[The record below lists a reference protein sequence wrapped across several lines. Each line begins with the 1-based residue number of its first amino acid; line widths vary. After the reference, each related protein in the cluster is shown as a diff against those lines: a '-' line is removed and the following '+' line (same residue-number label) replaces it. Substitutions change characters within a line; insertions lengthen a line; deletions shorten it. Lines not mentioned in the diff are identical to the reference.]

1 MKTTKVRIL
10 TIFII
15 MLTISFSIIP
25 FALAKQRKTYLT
37 DFLLSCEIKD
47 EGFSNSPEEED
58 DVSFDATAYA
68 IEILDDYNMLITRDI
83 WGEVENTVNT
93 SDLMEYLEDK
103 GKDRADDINID
114 IYKTYFILK
123 ALNTLEYETSSS
135 LENSIETY
143 LDSLDRSGNGFAAI
157 STSSSAS
164 ITSTYFAM
172 MTYELIDEKI
182 PNESAHKAWI
192 RSCRNSDGGYGGNT
206 TLSSSILNTFYAIS
220 IFEVIFDIDDLS
232 DKDDTI
238 EYLDSFY
245 VDDEGDDDNYGGY
258 LPDENAENALL
269 SSTYYCIQGIYL
281 IDKGD
286 LDNEE
291 ETLNWV
297 LNRQNFKDGGF
308 SDNSDGDD
316 QKESSITD
324 SYFAYKT
331 LMILDGKTLPSMEL
345 KVFMLEFIW
354 VDWLILVIL
363 LTFLGV
369 AVIYAIIIWRKR
381 RI

>member
-15 MLTISFSIIP
+15 MLTVSFSIIP

-58 DVSFDATAYA
+58 DISYEATAYA
-68 IEILDDYNMLITRDI
+68 IEILDDYNLLVKRDI

-93 SDLMEYLEDK
+93 TDLMEYLEDK
-103 GKDRADDINID
+103 GKDEAEGIYID
-114 IYKTYFILK
+114 IYKTYYILK
-123 ALNTLEYETSSS
+123 ALDILDFETSSS
-135 LENSIETY
+135 LENSVKTY
-143 LDSLDRSGNGFAAI
+143 LDSLDRGGNGFAAI

-192 RSCRNSDGGYGGNT
+192 KSCRNSDGGYGGNT
-206 TLSSSILNTFYAIS
+206 TLSSNILNTFYAIS
-220 IFEVIFDIDDLS
+220 IFEVIYDVDDLS
-232 DKDDTI
+232 GQDGTV

-245 VDDEGDDDNYGGY
+245 VDDEGDEDNYGGY
-258 LPDENAENALL
+258 LPDDKAENALL
-269 SSTYYCIQGIYL
+269 SSTYYCVQGISF

-286 LDNEE
+286 LGHEE
-291 ETLNWV
+291 KTLNWV

-308 SDNSDGDD
+308 FDNTDGNE
-316 QKESSITD
+316 QRESSLTN
-324 SYFAYKT
+324 SYFAYQT
-331 LMILDGKTLPSMEL
+331 LITLDGKELPSMEV

-363 LTFLGV
+363 LTFFGV
-369 AVIYAIIIWRKR
+369 AVVYGYFVWRKR

>member
-10 TIFII
+10 TIFLI
-15 MLTISFSIIP
+15 MLTVSFSIIP

-47 EGFSNSPEEED
+47 EGFSKSPEEED
-58 DVSFDATAYA
+58 DISFEATAYA

-93 SDLMEYLEDK
+93 TDLMEYLEDK
-103 GKDRADDINID
+103 GKDEAEEINID
-114 IYKTYFILK
+114 IYDTYFILN
-123 ALNTLEYETSSS
+123 ALDILDYETSSS
-135 LENSIETY
+135 LENSVETY
-143 LDSLDRSGNGFAAI
+143 LDSLDQGGNGFAAI
-157 STSSSAS
+157 STSTSAS

-192 RSCRNSDGGYGGNT
+192 KSCRNSDGGYGGNT
-206 TLSSSILNTFYAIS
+206 TLSSSILNTFNAIS
-220 IFEVIFDIDDLS
+220 IFEVIYDIDDLS
-232 DKDDTI
+232 GQDSTV

-245 VDDEGDDDNYGGY
+245 VDDKGDDDNYGGY

-269 SSTYYCIQGIYL
+269 SSTYYCVQGISL

-286 LDNEE
+286 LKHEDK
-291 ETLNWV
+291 TLDWV
-297 LNRQNFKDGGF
+297 LDRQNFKDGGF
-308 SDNSDGDD
+308 IDNSDGDE
-316 QKESSITD
+316 QKESSTTA
-324 SYFAYKT
+324 SYFAYQT
-331 LMILDGKTLPSMEL
+331 LIILDGKELPSMEV

-369 AVIYAIIIWRKR
+369 AVIYSIIIWRKR

>member
-15 MLTISFSIIP
+15 MLTVSFSIIP

-47 EGFSNSPEEED
+47 EGFSNSPEED
-58 DVSFDATAYA
+58 DDISYDATAYA

-83 WGEVENTVNT
+83 WWEVENTVNT
-93 SDLMEYLEDK
+93 TDLMEYLEDK
-103 GKDRADDINID
+103 GKDKAEEINID
-114 IYKTYFILK
+114 IYDTYFILN
-123 ALNTLEYETSSS
+123 ALDILDYETSSS
-135 LENSIETY
+135 LENSVETY
-143 LDSLDRSGNGFAAI
+143 LDSLDQGGNGFAPI
-157 STSSSAS
+157 STSTSAS

-192 RSCRNSDGGYGGNT
+192 KSCRNSDGGYGGNT

-220 IFEVIFDIDDLS
+220 IFYVILDDDLS
-232 DKDDTI
+232 GEDGTI

-245 VDDEGDDDNYGGY
+245 VDDEGDDSNYGGY
-258 LPDENAENALL
+258 LPDEKAENALL
-269 SSTYYCIQGIYL
+269 SSTYYCVRGISL
-281 IDKGD
+281 IDKAD
-286 LDNEE
+286 LEHEDK
-291 ETLNWV
+291 TLDWI

-308 SDNSDGDD
+308 IDNTDGNE
-316 QKESSITD
+316 QRESSITT
-324 SYFAYKT
+324 SYFAYQT
-331 LMILDGKTLPSMEL
+331 LILLDGKELPSMEV
-345 KVFMLEFIW
+345 KVFMIEFIW

-369 AVIYAIIIWRKR
+369 AVIYSIIIWRKR

>member
-15 MLTISFSIIP
+15 MLTVSFSIIP

-37 DFLLSCEIKD
+37 DYLLSCEIKD

-206 TLSSSILNTFYAIS
+206 TLSSSILNTFNAIS
-220 IFEVIFDIDDLS
+220 IFYVILDDDLS
-232 DKDDTI
+232 GEDDTI

-245 VDDEGDDDNYGGY
+245 VDDKGDDDNYGGY

-269 SSTYYCIQGIYL
+269 SSTYYCVQGISL

-286 LDNEE
+286 LKHEDK
-291 ETLNWV
+291 TLDWV
-297 LNRQNFKDGGF
+297 LDRQNFKDGGF
-308 SDNSDGDD
+308 IDNSDGDE
-316 QKESSITD
+316 QKESSTTA
-324 SYFAYKT
+324 SYFAYQT
-331 LMILDGKTLPSMEL
+331 LIILDGKELPSMEV

-369 AVIYAIIIWRKR
+369 AVIYSIIIWRKR

>member
-1 MKTTKVRIL
+1 LKTTKVRIL

-15 MLTISFSIIP
+15 MLTVSFSIIP

-47 EGFSNSPEEED
+47 EGFSNSPKEED
-58 DVSFDATAYA
+58 DISYEATAYA

-83 WGEVENTVNT
+83 WWEVENTVNT
-93 SDLMEYLEDK
+93 TDLMEYLEDK
-103 GKDRADDINID
+103 GKDEAEEINID
-114 IYKTYFILK
+114 IYDTYFILN
-123 ALNTLEYETSSS
+123 ALDILDYETSSS
-135 LENSIETY
+135 LENSVETY
-143 LDSLDRSGNGFAAI
+143 LDSLDQGGNGFAAI
-157 STSSSAS
+157 STSTSAS

-192 RSCRNSDGGYGGNT
+192 KSCRNSDGGYGGNT

-220 IFEVIFDIDDLS
+220 IFYVILDDDLS
-232 DKDDTI
+232 GEDGTI

-245 VDDEGDDDNYGGY
+245 VDDEGDDSNYGGY

-269 SSTYYCIQGIYL
+269 SSTYYCVQGISL

-286 LDNEE
+286 LEHEDK
-291 ETLNWV
+291 TLDWI

-308 SDNSDGDD
+308 IDNTDGNE
-316 QKESSITD
+316 QRESSITT
-324 SYFAYKT
+324 SYFAYQT
-331 LMILDGKTLPSMEL
+331 LILLDGKELPSMEV

-369 AVIYAIIIWRKR
+369 AVIYCIIIWRKR

>member
-1 MKTTKVRIL
+1 
-10 TIFII
+10 

-281 IDKGD
+281 IDKDD

-331 LMILDGKTLPSMEL
+331 LMILDGKTLPSMEV

>member
-1 MKTTKVRIL
+1 
-10 TIFII
+10 
-15 MLTISFSIIP
+15 MLTISFSITP

-58 DVSFDATAYA
+58 DISYEATAYA
-68 IEILDDYNMLITRDI
+68 TEILDGYNMLVTRDI

-93 SDLMEYLEDK
+93 TDLLEYLEDK
-103 GKDRADDINID
+103 GKDQFDVTDVN
-114 IYKTYFILK
+114 IYKLYFILK
-123 ALNTLEYETSSS
+123 SLIILDYERSSS
-135 LENSIETY
+135 LENNAESY
-143 LDSLDRSGNGFAAI
+143 LDSLDRNGNGFAAT

-172 MTYELIDEKI
+172 MIYELIDESI

-192 RSCRNSDGGYGGNT
+192 KSCRNSDGGYGGNT
-206 TLSSSILNTFYAIS
+206 TLSSGILNTFYVIS
-220 IFEVIFDIDDLS
+220 IYEEIYDIDDLS
-232 DKDDTI
+232 GQDSTI
-238 EYLDSFY
+238 DYLDSFY

-269 SSTYYCIQGIYL
+269 SSTYYCVQGISL
-281 IDKGD
+281 IDSGD
-286 LDNEE
+286 LDHEE

-308 SDNSDGDD
+308 VDITEGNE
-316 QKESSITD
+316 QKESSITA
-324 SYFAYKT
+324 SYFAYQT
-331 LMILDGKTLPSMEL
+331 LTILDGKELPSMEE

-354 VDWLILVIL
+354 IDWLILVIL
-363 LTFLGV
+363 LSFVGI
-369 AVIYAIIIWRKR
+369 AVVYGYFMWRKR

>member
-58 DVSFDATAYA
+58 DISYEATAYA
-68 IEILDDYNMLITRDI
+68 IEILESNNMLVTRDI

-93 SDLMEYLEDK
+93 TDLMEYLEDK
-103 GKDRADDINID
+103 GKDRFDSTNVD
-114 IYKTYFILK
+114 IYKVYFILK
-123 ALNTLEYETSSS
+123 SLKTLDYDTSSS
-135 LENSIETY
+135 LENKVETY
-143 LDSLDRSGNGFAAI
+143 LDSLDRSGNGFAAT

-172 MTYELIDEKI
+172 MTYELIDESI

-192 RSCRNSDGGYGGNT
+192 KSCRNSDDGYGGNT
-206 TLSSSILNTFYAIS
+206 TLPSNIIDTFHTIL
-220 IFEVIFDIDDLS
+220 IFEVIYDIDDLS
-232 DKDDTI
+232 RKDDTI
-238 EYLDSFY
+238 EYLNSFY

-258 LPDENAENALL
+258 LPDANAENALL
-269 SSTYYCIQGIYL
+269 SSTYYCVSGISL
-281 IDKGD
+281 IDE
-286 LDNEE
+286 NELEDE
-291 ETLNWV
+291 EKTLNWV

-308 SDNSDGDD
+308 VDITDGNE
-316 QKESSITD
+316 QKESSITA
-324 SYFAYKT
+324 SYFAYQT
-331 LMILDGKTLPSMEL
+331 LTILDGKELPSMEE

-354 VDWLILVIL
+354 IDWLILVIL
-363 LTFLGV
+363 LSFIGITVVYGYLM
-369 AVIYAIIIWRKR
+369 WRKR

>member
-1 MKTTKVRIL
+1 
-10 TIFII
+10 
-15 MLTISFSIIP
+15 MLTVSFSIIP

-37 DFLLSCEIKD
+37 DFLLLCEIKD
-47 EGFSNSPEEED
+47 EGFSNSPIEED
-58 DVSFDATAYA
+58 DISYDATAYA
-68 IEILDDYNMLITRDI
+68 IEILDDYNMLVTRDI

-93 SDLMEYLEDK
+93 TDLMEYLEDK
-103 GKDRADDINID
+103 GKDKAEEINID
-114 IYKTYFILK
+114 IYDTYFILN
-123 ALNTLEYETSSS
+123 ALDILDYETSSS
-135 LENSIETY
+135 LENSVETY
-143 LDSLDRSGNGFAAI
+143 LDSLDQGGNGFAAI
-157 STSSSAS
+157 STSKSAS

-192 RSCRNSDGGYGGNT
+192 KSCRNSDGGYGGNT
-206 TLSSSILNTFYAIS
+206 TLSSRILNTFYAIS
-220 IFEVIFDIDDLS
+220 IFYVILDDDLS
-232 DKDDTI
+232 GEDGTI

-245 VDDEGDDDNYGGY
+245 VDDEGDDSNYGGY

-269 SSTYYCIQGIYL
+269 SSTYYCVQGISL

-286 LDNEE
+286 LEHEDK
-291 ETLNWV
+291 TLDWI
-297 LNRQNFKDGGF
+297 LDRQNFKDGGF
-308 SDNSDGDD
+308 IDNSDGDE

-324 SYFAYKT
+324 SYFAYQT
-331 LMILDGKTLPSMEL
+331 IILLDGKELPSMEV

-369 AVIYAIIIWRKR
+369 AVIYCIIIWRKR

>member
-1 MKTTKVRIL
+1 LKTTKVRIL

-15 MLTISFSIIP
+15 MLTVSFSIIP

-47 EGFSNSPEEED
+47 EGFSNSPKEED
-58 DVSFDATAYA
+58 DISYEATAYA

-83 WGEVENTVNT
+83 WWEVENTVNT
-93 SDLMEYLEDK
+93 TDLMEYLEDK
-103 GKDRADDINID
+103 GKDKAEEINID
-114 IYKTYFILK
+114 IYDTYFILN
-123 ALNTLEYETSSS
+123 ALDILDYETSSS
-135 LENSIETY
+135 LENSVETY
-143 LDSLDRSGNGFAAI
+143 LDSLDQGGNGFAAI
-157 STSSSAS
+157 STSTSAS

-192 RSCRNSDGGYGGNT
+192 KSCRNSDGGYGGNT

-220 IFEVIFDIDDLS
+220 IFYVILDDDLS
-232 DKDDTI
+232 GEDGTI

-245 VDDEGDDDNYGGY
+245 VDDEGDDSNYGGY

-269 SSTYYCIQGIYL
+269 SSTYYCVQGISL

-286 LDNEE
+286 LEHEDK
-291 ETLNWV
+291 TLDWI

-308 SDNSDGDD
+308 IDNSDGDE

-324 SYFAYKT
+324 SYFAYQT
-331 LMILDGKTLPSMEL
+331 LILLDGKELPSMEV

-369 AVIYAIIIWRKR
+369 AVIYCIIIWRKR

>member
-58 DVSFDATAYA
+58 DISYDATAYA

-93 SDLMEYLEDK
+93 TELMEYLDED
-103 GKDRADDINID
+103 GKDRAAETYVD

-123 ALNTLEYETSSS
+123 ALDTLEYETSSS
-135 LENSIETY
+135 LENDIEAY
-143 LDSLDRSGNGFAAI
+143 LNSLNRGGNGFAAI

-164 ITSTYFAM
+164 IISTYFAM

-182 PNESAHKAWI
+182 PNEGEHKAWI
-192 RSCRNSDGGYGGNT
+192 KSCRNSDGGYGGNT

-220 IFEVIFDIDDLS
+220 IFEVIYDVGDLPG
-232 DKDDTI
+232 KDDTV
-238 EYLDSFY
+238 EYLDSFF

-258 LPDENAENALL
+258 LPDEHAENALL
-269 SSTYYCIQGIYL
+269 SSTYYCIQGISL
-281 IDKGD
+281 IDSGD
-286 LDNEE
+286 LDHEE

-308 SDNSDGDD
+308 ADNSDGDD

-324 SYFAYKT
+324 SYFAYHT
-331 LMILDGKTLPSMEL
+331 LVILDGKTLPSMEV

-369 AVIYAIIIWRKR
+369 AVIYSIVIWRKR

>member
-1 MKTTKVRIL
+1 
-10 TIFII
+10 
-15 MLTISFSIIP
+15 MLTVSFSIIP

-37 DFLLSCEIKD
+37 DFLLSCEVKD
-47 EGFSNSPEEED
+47 EGFSKSPKEED
-58 DVSFDATAYA
+58 DISFEATAYA

-93 SDLMEYLEDK
+93 TDLMEYLEDK
-103 GKDRADDINID
+103 GKDEAEEINID
-114 IYKTYFILK
+114 IYDTYFILN
-123 ALNTLEYETSSS
+123 ALDILDYETSSS
-135 LENSIETY
+135 LENSVETY
-143 LDSLDRSGNGFAAI
+143 LDSLDQGGNGFAAI
-157 STSSSAS
+157 STSTSAS

-192 RSCRNSDGGYGGNT
+192 KSCRNSDGGYGGNT
-206 TLSSSILNTFYAIS
+206 TLSSSILNTFNAIS
-220 IFEVIFDIDDLS
+220 IFEVIYDIDDLS
-232 DKDDTI
+232 SEDDTI

-245 VDDEGDDDNYGGY
+245 VDDKGDDDNYGGY

-269 SSTYYCIQGIYL
+269 SSTYYCVQGISL

-286 LDNEE
+286 LKHEDK
-291 ETLNWV
+291 TLDWV
-297 LNRQNFKDGGF
+297 LDRQNFKDGGF
-308 SDNSDGDD
+308 IDNSDGDE
-316 QKESSITD
+316 QKESSTTA
-324 SYFAYKT
+324 SYFAYQT
-331 LMILDGKTLPSMEL
+331 LIILDGKELPSMEV

-369 AVIYAIIIWRKR
+369 AVIYSIIIWRKR

>member
-15 MLTISFSIIP
+15 MLTVSFSIIP

-37 DFLLSCEIKD
+37 DYLLSCEIKD
-47 EGFSNSPEEED
+47 EGFSKSPEEED
-58 DVSFDATAYA
+58 DISYEATAYA

-93 SDLMEYLEDK
+93 TDLMEYLEDK
-103 GKDRADDINID
+103 GKDEAEEINID
-114 IYKTYFILK
+114 IYDTYFILN
-123 ALNTLEYETSSS
+123 ALDILDYETSSS
-135 LENSIETY
+135 LENSVETY
-143 LDSLDRSGNGFAAI
+143 LDSLDQGGNGFAAI
-157 STSSSAS
+157 STSTSAS

-192 RSCRNSDGGYGGNT
+192 KSCRNSDGGYGGNT
-206 TLSSSILNTFYAIS
+206 TLSSSILNTFNAIS
-220 IFEVIFDIDDLS
+220 IFYVILDDDLS
-232 DKDDTI
+232 SEDDTI

-245 VDDEGDDDNYGGY
+245 VDDKGDDDNYGGY

-269 SSTYYCIQGIYL
+269 SSTYYCVQGISL

-286 LDNEE
+286 LKHEDK
-291 ETLNWV
+291 TLDWV
-297 LNRQNFKDGGF
+297 LDRQNFKDGGF
-308 SDNSDGDD
+308 IDNSDGDE
-316 QKESSITD
+316 QKESSTTA
-324 SYFAYKT
+324 SYFAYQT
-331 LMILDGKTLPSMEL
+331 LIILDGKELPSMEV

-369 AVIYAIIIWRKR
+369 AVIYSIIIWRKR